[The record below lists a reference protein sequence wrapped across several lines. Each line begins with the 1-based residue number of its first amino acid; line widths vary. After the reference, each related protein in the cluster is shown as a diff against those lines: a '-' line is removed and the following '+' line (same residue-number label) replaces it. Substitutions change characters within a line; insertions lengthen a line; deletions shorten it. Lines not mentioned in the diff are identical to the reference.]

1 MNISFNWLQN
11 YLKSDLTPEE
21 VELSRLDAVIFPGG
35 MPGASNLDIS
45 PFTDVAIEAVMKNG
59 GRLAAICAAP
69 FILGKRGIL
78 LGKRAVCYPGFENEL
93 LEAKLSNDA
102 VAVDGK
108 IITAKGAGVAV
119 KFALKLVELLTSKEK
134 ALNLEESLQCK

>member
-1 MNISFNWLQN
+1 MA
-11 YLKSDLTPEE
+11 K
-21 VELSRLDAVIFPGG
+21 RGGFPGG
-35 MPGASNLDIS
+35 MPGTLNLEN
-45 PFTDVAIEAVMKNG
+45 DVYVQAAVDYCAEND
-59 GRLAAICAAP
+59 RFLAAICAAP
-69 FILGKRGIL
+69 KILGNKGMLKDKCAI
-78 LGKRAVCYPGFENEL
+78 CFPGFENEL

-134 ALNLEESLQCK
+134 ALNLEESLQCR